1 MAQMPHYDYCVVN
14 HDDDLEQTVANV
26 ACVISA
32 ERLRINRQPI
42 DLGSE

>member
-1 MAQMPHYDYCVVN
+1 VVN
-14 HDDDLEQTVANV
+14 HDHDLEATVADV

-42 DLGSE
+42 DLSAR